1 MGGFSIAPWFPT
13 KKEDL
18 ERIFEMA
25 NLKKGEKI
33 YELGCGDVRFL
44 FEAVKR
50 YDVKGVRIEISP
62 YLSLCCEIKKIFF
75 NKKENISFKLGN
87 FLNINLAEADV
98 VYFFGSER
106 TMKKVKEKIEKELKE
121 GSRVISY
128 AFEIEGWI
136 PEKVSKK
143 ENELPIFLYVKK

>member
-33 YELGCGDVRFL
+33 YELGCGDGRFL

-50 YDVKGVRIEISP
+50 YDVKGVGIEISP
-62 YLSLCCEIKKIFF
+62 YLYLCCEIKKIFF